1 MKKESVKEVPLVKVQ
16 CQECEKVFRTRRLVP
31 ECPEC
36 NGLDIDLYYEKGNK

>member
-1 MKKESVKEVPLVKVQ
+1 MNKESIKVQ
-16 CQECEKVFRTRRLVP
+16 CQECEKVFRTKKLVP